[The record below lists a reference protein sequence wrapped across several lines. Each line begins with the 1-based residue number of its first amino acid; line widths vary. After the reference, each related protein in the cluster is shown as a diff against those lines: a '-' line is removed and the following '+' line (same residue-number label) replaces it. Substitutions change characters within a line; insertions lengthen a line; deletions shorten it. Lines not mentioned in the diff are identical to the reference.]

1 MQKAIGV
8 MDSGVGGLTAVKQI
22 QQMLPNE
29 NIIYFGDSLR
39 MPYGNRTYQE
49 VVEYANAIIEFLE
62 KKEVKAIVIACNT
75 VSSQI
80 TKLQAKVP
88 LFGIVEYG
96 CQEAA
101 EVAKGEKT
109 IGLIATVATV
119 KSGIYEKTMKKIAPD
134 KKIIA
139 NDSSRLPK
147 VINSQMENA
156 ILLYMLIKES
166 IDPIYKEDVQTL
178 ILGCSHFPIIEKEIK
193 TLYPSLR
200 LIDPAV
206 RQIKELK
213 KYLEQNH
220 MQNDKQGAKYTHL
233 YTTADMFEYV
243 ASIKRLELKLNKL
256 EEVKLF
262 LND

>member
-1 MQKAIGV
+1 MQNAIGV

-22 QQMLPNE
+22 QQLLPNE

-39 MPYGNRTYQE
+39 MPYGNRTYKE
-49 VVEYANAIIEFLE
+49 VVEYANAIIRFLE
-62 KKEVKAIVIACNT
+62 EKEVKAIVIACNT
-75 VSSQI
+75 MSSQI
-80 TKLQAKVP
+80 EKLKADTP

-101 EVAKGEKT
+101 EAAKKEKT

-119 KSGIYEKTMKKIAPD
+119 KSGVYEKTMKKIAPD

-166 IDPIYKEDVQTL
+166 IDPIYKEDVKTL

-206 RQIKELK
+206 RQVKELK
-213 KYLEQNH
+213 KYLEQNN
-220 MQNDKQGAKYTHL
+220 MQNKSEGEKYTHL

-256 EEVKLF
+256 EEAKLF